1 MVEPRYPSFKGIM
14 AAKNKPVDMLKLAD
28 LGIDPA
34 TVGQGGARQEIV
46 SVVQAEARTAGE
58 IVEDEGD
65 AYEQVVAFLEKLK
78 LI

>member
-1 MVEPRYPSFKGIM
+1 M

-34 TVGQGGARQEIV
+34 TVGQTGARQEIV
-46 SVVQAEARTAGE
+46 SVSQAEARKAGE
-58 IVEDEGD
+58 IVEDDGE
-65 AYEQVVAFLEKLK
+65 AYLQVVAFLEKLK